1 MKPDVSERA
10 GFVRHLP
17 HVPWG
22 IAVGL
27 LAGAA
32 AVLAY
37 LAARVALEIV
47 LGLVACALL
56 VLVQRT
62 VADSLRDLFG
72 AATVNV
78 VMAGVLLA
86 AGWYVFGSESGSDL
100 TRRGLAEAERRGFR
114 TAMIDVSGVAAP
126 QPRVSVPP
134 STRGGTGS
142 AGPGGGPAAA
152 GGAPTVR
159 QPALAGDSNRT
170 PGRTPPEPAPT
181 SAARPRSPS
190 PAPAAD
196 RPPASAAAR
205 SGAPAPT
212 SGSGAAAS
220 GNVAP
225 AGGGEAVAR
234 RSEARPAVPEPAVLR
249 IEVAPKPQVAG
260 QPLTISVEASAAPEA
275 TPAGDVEL
283 TLNGVLVG
291 KESLGSTGRAEFTLL
306 NLAAG
311 RYRITARLL
320 SKEWVAR
327 EHSITVTVASQTGA
341 VNAAVSLRRDG
352 VPD

>member
-1 MKPDVSERA
+1 MRSDVSDRA
-10 GFVRHLP
+10 SPGRHVP

-27 LAGAA
+27 LAAAA
-32 AVLAY
+32 AVMAFLT
-37 LAARVALEIV
+37 ARVALEIA

-62 VADSLRDLFG
+62 VADWLRDLFG
-72 AATVNV
+72 PATVNLALV
-78 VMAGVLLA
+78 GAVLA
-86 AGWYVFGSESGSDL
+86 AGWFVFASESGSGL

-114 TAMIDVSGVAAP
+114 TAMIDVPRAAAP
-126 QPRVSVPP
+126 QPRVSAPP
-134 STRGGTGS
+134 SAGGATGS
-142 AGPGGGPAAA
+142 AGSGAGPAAG

-159 QPALAGDSNRT
+159 Q
-170 PGRTPPEPAPT
+170 
-181 SAARPRSPS
+181 

-205 SGAPAPT
+205 TGSPAPT
-212 SGSGAAAS
+212 SGSSGAAS
-220 GNVAP
+220 GNVAS

-249 IEVAPKPQVAG
+249 IEVTPEPRVAG

-327 EHSITVTVASQTGA
+327 AQSITVTVGSQGRA
-341 VNAAVSLRRDG
+341 VNAAGR
-352 VPD
+352 